1 MPTECG
7 EEAKDALKKNERM
20 WRPEKTLAKEERRE
34 RREGKAKRRLE
45 NRGTKSILAFYADSD
60 RKVFRESILSYSLC
74 QQEQGV

>member
-20 WRPEKTLAKEERRE
+20 RRSGKTLVKEERRE

-74 QQEQGV
+74 KQEQAV